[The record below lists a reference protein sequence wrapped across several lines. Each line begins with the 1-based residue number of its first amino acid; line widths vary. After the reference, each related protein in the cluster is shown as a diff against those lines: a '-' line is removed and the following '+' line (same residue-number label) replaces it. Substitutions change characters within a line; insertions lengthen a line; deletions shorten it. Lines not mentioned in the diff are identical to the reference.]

1 MARKLNRRGEEP
13 IPLRGLSLTWY
24 EVNVVHAAMTRAV
37 ETKPSG
43 SVMPTW
49 FDALF
54 KRVDV
59 CKKLNEHAIQHADG
73 T

>member
-1 MARKLNRRGEEP
+1 M
-13 IPLRGLSLTWY
+13 TWY